1 MKILSAVTKLSVF
14 VGIVLL
20 LFLFAYAIFGD
31 KVFEK
36 PSPLVG
42 TQAPDFRLNLFTGG
56 QLKLSELKGKA
67 VLLNFWASW
76 CGPCR
81 SEAPALEA
89 SWRKYRDKPVVFLG
103 INVWDDKSNAL
114 RYIDSFGGGYLN
126 GLDPKGEIA
135 VEYGVAGVPE
145 TYFIDPSGKIVDKY
159 TGQLTKETID
169 YFLERALS
177 PSKQNELT
185 KR

>member
-1 MKILSAVTKLSVF
+1 MKILGTVTKLAVF
-14 VGIVLL
+14 AGILFL
-20 LFLFAYAIFGD
+20 LFLFGYSIFGN

-42 TQAPDFRLNLFTGG
+42 TQAPDFTLNLFNGD
-56 QLKLSELKGKA
+56 QLRLSELKGKA

-89 SWRKYRDKPVVFLG
+89 SWKKYKDKPVVFLG
-103 INVWDDKSNAL
+103 VNVWDDKSNAL
-114 RYIDSFGGGYLN
+114 QYINSFGGGYIN
-126 GLDPKGEIA
+126 GMDPKGEIA

-169 YFLERALS
+169 YFLEKALS

>member
-20 LFLFAYAIFGD
+20 LFLFAYAIFGN

-36 PSPLVG
+36 RSPLVG
-42 TQAPDFRLNLFTGG
+42 TQAPDFTLNLFSGD
-56 QLKLSELKGKA
+56 QLTLSDLKGKA

-89 SWRKYRDKPVVFLG
+89 SWKKYREKSVVFLG
-103 INVWDDKSNAL
+103 VNVWDDKSNAL
-114 RYIDSFGGGYLN
+114 QYVNSLGGGYLN

-145 TYFIDPSGKIVDKY
+145 TYFIDPSGKIADKY
-159 TGQLTKETID
+159 TGQLTEETID
-169 YFLERALS
+169 YFLGKALS
-177 PSKQNELT
+177 PSKENELT

>member
-1 MKILSAVTKLSVF
+1 MKILTTLTKLFVF
-14 VGIVLL
+14 AGIVLL
-20 LFLFAYAIFGD
+20 LFLFGYAIFGD

-36 PSPLVG
+36 TSPLVG
-42 TQAPDFRLNLFTGG
+42 APAPDFTLKLFDGG
-56 QLKLSELKGKA
+56 QLSLSELKGKA

-89 SWRKYRDKPVVFLG
+89 SWKEYREKPVVFLG
-103 INVWDDKSNAL
+103 VNVWDDKSNAL
-114 RYIDSFGGGYLN
+114 QYINSFGGGYLN

-135 VEYGVAGVPE
+135 VEYGVSGVPE

-159 TGQLTKETID
+159 TGQLTRETID
-169 YFLERALS
+169 YFLQRALS
-177 PSKQNELT
+177 PSKQDELT